1 MQKKLCVTLMAAIF
15 LQGCITYKDFPKD
28 PDVSLIQAE
37 DTKVVVRIEGFTMG
51 DGFKTLADQFR
62 NHAPFEE
69 VQFSTEKVDE
79 GIFIDVDVEAVM
91 PSNPALVFGY
101 ISVSTLTI
109 LPFWSTQ
116 DGSQVIFTVYEDGE
130 RLKGFDYAVRRKGF
144 VWILML
150 PLIWV
155 NAFTPNEADA
165 FEAITN
171 QFFIDY
177 QGMTETPDVKT
188 PDVSQQ
194 NLDAI

>member
-1 MQKKLCVTLMAAIF
+1 MDLK
-15 LQGCITYKDFPKD
+15 
-28 PDVSLIQAE
+28 S
-37 DTKVVVRIEGFTMG
+37 
-51 DGFKTLADQFR
+51 LADQFKH
-62 NHAPFEE
+62 HAPFEE

-79 GIFIDVDVEAVM
+79 GIFIDVHVEAVL

-116 DGSQVIFTVYEDGE
+116 DGSEIIITVYEDGQ
-130 RLKGFDYAVRRKGF
+130 RLKGFDYSVRRKGF

-155 NAFTPNEADA
+155 NAFTPNEAEA

-177 QGMTETPDVKT
+177 QGMTD
-188 PDVSQQ
+188 
-194 NLDAI
+194 I